1 MIAAG
6 AALVATAAVGSLVFA
21 RSGHSQATD
30 TSPFPV
36 GLAFTQP
43 EWASVKARLTQQ
55 GFDPST
61 LRVVSGMRTQS
72 PSGPLALIR
81 ARSRSRGLCFV
92 GVRGVQPGSA
102 TCSLSGRLQKPL
114 LVFATADRMSDGHKM
129 TDIVGV
135 ARHAIVGVSMIDHR
149 GFESGVA
156 LVPSVGGLWSVTGGY
171 SDPKI
176 VVRAR
181 LASGHIAAELKLP

>member
-21 RSGHSQATD
+21 RSGRTQAAD

-72 PSGPLALIR
+72 PSGPLA
-81 ARSRSRGLCFV
+81 
-92 GVRGVQPGSA
+92 
-102 TCSLSGRLQKPL
+102 
-114 LVFATADRMSDGHKM
+114 
-129 TDIVGV
+129 
-135 ARHAIVGVSMIDHR
+135 
-149 GFESGVA
+149 
-156 LVPSVGGLWSVTGGY
+156 
-171 SDPKI
+171 
-176 VVRAR
+176 
-181 LASGHIAAELKLP
+181 